1 MVADRFAAG
10 RDAPRGAQLTARQ
23 LSSGAVVTDARALDL
38 TGKIGVVTGAAQGI
52 GKSIARSF
60 AACGVQLA
68 LCDRIG
74 EGLEQTAKE
83 IREEFGVDA
92 LLSVM
97 DVRDP
102 AAVEAFCAAIK
113 ERFGR
118 VDILVNNAGGGF
130 YAAVMDVSPGGQ
142 TALVNENFT
151 QVTHFVRG
159 CVPLMTEGGS
169 IINITTVEVTR
180 AAPGFGIYGA
190 MKAAVEH
197 LSRTLA
203 LELVFKGIRV
213 NTIAPDAIP
222 TPGDE
227 GLGESAMQGGRE
239 KYDPKVPMG
248 WGNEDDCAGP
258 ALFLASDL
266 SRFVTGTT
274 LHVDG
279 GSSAASGWLR
289 RADGTYEA

>member
-1 MVADRFAAG
+1 VGRDRFAAG
-10 RDAPRGAQLTARQ
+10 RGAPRGERLTPGQ

-38 TGKIGVVTGAAQGI
+38 TGKVGVITGAAQGI
-52 GKSIARSF
+52 GKSIAHSF
-60 AACGVQLA
+60 AACGVRLA
-68 LCDRIG
+68 LCDRLG
-74 EGLEQTAKE
+74 DGLEQTATQ
-83 IREEFGVDA
+83 IRDEYGIDPLV
-92 LLSVM
+92 SVM
-97 DVRDP
+97 DVRDA
-102 AAVEAFCAAIK
+102 AAVEAFCAAIA

-118 VDILVNNAGGGF
+118 VDVLVNNAGGGF
-130 YAAVMDVSPGGQ
+130 YAKVLDVSPGGQ
-142 TALVNENFT
+142 NALVNENFT
-151 QVTHFVRG
+151 QVLHCIRG
-159 CVPLMTEGGS
+159 CVPLMTDGGS
-169 IINITTVEVTR
+169 IINVTSVEVTR

-190 MKAAVEH
+190 MKSAVEH

-203 LELVFKGIRV
+203 LELVFQGIRV

-248 WGNEDDCAGP
+248 WGREDDCAGP

-266 SRFVTGTT
+266 SRYVTGTT
-274 LHVDG
+274 IHVDG